1 MTEVPLAKLP
11 VVVAAHSVD
20 QVVILVI
27 CILADD
33 DSVIVAWTHTYN
45 FDIVFD
51 VW

>member
-27 CILADD
+27 CILADND
-33 DSVIVAWTHTYN
+33 CVVIAWTHAYN
-45 FDIVFD
+45 FYIVFD